1 MLVYFTYA
9 KTLKLV
15 VLAKI
20 NGTLISALII
30 RIIKA
35 GRQNRKSLALAYSE
49 MIVRRSEVLTVSY
62 IRLLYGP
69 SRTYELP
76 RLRLLVPNLL
86 HTERYMLKS
95 HSHKYGLLSTPMA
108 DICLARGSPFPM

>member
-9 KTLKLV
+9 KILKLV
-15 VLAKI
+15 AKI
-20 NGTLISALII
+20 YRTLISALII
-30 RIIKA
+30 RIRKA

-86 HTERYMLKS
+86 HTERDMLKS
-95 HSHKYGLLSTPMA
+95 HAYKYGLLSTPMA